1 VEQKQPLPV
10 ESAYP
15 PGAPGQRA
23 GRRGPLLLVVGIVLA
38 ACVLSLACAAC
49 GLVAYRVVRSGALA
63 GIEQALGTP
72 VPLPQGRAT
81 PVTSPASSG
90 ELRLYGAEPVT
101 LDPALVSD
109 SSSSTYVIEIFSG
122 LVTLDENLQV
132 APDLAERW
140 QVSPDGRTYTFYLR
154 HDAKFQDGRPITSA
168 DVQYSFERAC
178 SPQLASQPA
187 KVYLSDIEGA
197 AAVMQGRAKEISGL
211 HIIDDYTLS
220 LTIDAPKAYFLAKLT
235 YPTAFVV
242 DRANVSQGANWTDH
256 PNGSGP
262 FRLARRD
269 GQHIVLE
276 RNPYFYRGAAKL
288 ERVTFT
294 LAGGD
299 PMTMYENDQLDIVD
313 VGLSDID
320 RVLDPSNPLHS
331 ELTVTDSFDVEYLGM
346 NTQVPPFDDP
356 AVRRAFAQAI
366 DRQRLADVVL
376 MKTVTPAVGILPPG
390 FPGYQADLQGVQ
402 FDPDAAL
409 ASLRQS
415 KYKDAA
421 DLPEVVLYTSGEG
434 GTMPPTVEAIV
445 DMLSTNLGVQVQV
458 QQTPWSN
465 FLRDLD
471 QHRYGFFLTGWIA
484 DYPDPQNF
492 VDILFHS
499 DSVNNYA
506 NYRNPQVDQLLAQ
519 ARVEK
524 DNAKRMQLYAQ
535 AEAIILQDAPCIP
548 LWHSRNYTLVK
559 PYVKGVAASAGLR
572 PWLKDVYLARGS

>member
-1 VEQKQPLPV
+1 M
-10 ESAYP
+10 
-15 PGAPGQRA
+15 
-23 GRRGPLLLVVGIVLA
+23 LLVVGIVLA

-49 GLVAYRVVRSGALA
+49 GLLAWRTLGNRARLAWPDLGAPPAQPEVQGAPSQSSGA
-63 GIEQALGTP
+63 
-72 VPLPQGRAT
+72 
-81 PVTSPASSG
+81 
-90 ELRLYGAEPVT
+90 LRLYGEEPVT

-109 SSSSTYVIEIFSG
+109 STSSTYVIEIFSG
-122 LVTLDENLQV
+122 LVTLDKDLQV
-132 APDLAERW
+132 VPDLAERW

-154 HDAKFQDGRPITSA
+154 HDAKFQDGRPITAA
-168 DVQYSFERAC
+168 DIKYSLERAC
-178 SPQLASQPA
+178 SPELASQPA
-187 KVYLSDIEGA
+187 MVYLNDIEGA
-197 AAVMQGRAKEISGL
+197 VAVMKGQAKEISGL
-211 HIIDDYTLS
+211 RVVDDYTLS

-242 DRANVSQGANWTDH
+242 DRANVSQGAGWTAH

-262 FRLARRD
+262 FRLAQRD
-269 GQHIVLE
+269 SQRIVLE
-276 RNPYFYRGAAKL
+276 RNSDYYRGAPKL
-288 ERVTFT
+288 DRVTFV
-294 LAGGD
+294 LSGGE
-299 PMTMYENDQLDIVD
+299 PMTMYENNQLDMVD
-313 VGLSDID
+313 VGLNDIE
-320 RVLDPSNPLHS
+320 RVLDPSNPLHT
-331 ELTVTDSFDVEYLGM
+331 ELTVTDSFDVQYLGM

-390 FPGYQADLQGVQ
+390 FPGYQAGLQGLE

-421 DLPEVVLYTSGEG
+421 DLPEVVLYISGEG

-458 QQTPWSN
+458 QQTPWNN

-471 QHRYGFFLTGWIA
+471 QHRYGFYLTGWIA

-506 NYRNPQVDQLLAQ
+506 NYHNPQVDQWLAE
-519 ARVEK
+519 ARVEQ
-524 DNAKRMQLYAQ
+524 DGERRMQLYAQ
-535 AEAIILQDAPCIP
+535 AEATIVGDAACIP
-548 LWHSRNYTLVK
+548 LWHSRNYTLIK
-559 PYVKGVAASAGLR
+559 PYVKGVVSSAALR
-572 PWLKDVYLARGS
+572 PWLKDVYLAQGK

>member
-1 VEQKQPLPV
+1 M
-10 ESAYP
+10 
-15 PGAPGQRA
+15 
-23 GRRGPLLLVVGIVLA
+23 LLVVGIVLA

-49 GLVAYRVVRSGALA
+49 GLFAWQAVRSGALPA
-63 GIEQALGTP
+63 RQLPGTP
-72 VPLPQGRAT
+72 ASQPKGEAT
-81 PVTSPASSG
+81 RGAPPSSAG

-109 SSSSTYVIEIFSG
+109 STSATYVIEIFSG
-122 LVTLDENLQV
+122 LVTLDKDLKV

-168 DVQYSFERAC
+168 DIKYSLERAC

-187 KVYLSDIEGA
+187 MVYLSDIEGA
-197 AAVMQGRAKEISGL
+197 VAVMKGQAKEISGL

-220 LTIDAPKAYFLAKLT
+220 LTIDAPKAYFLSKLT

-242 DRANVSQGANWTDH
+242 DRANVSQGATWADH

-262 FRLARRD
+262 FRLAQRDSRR
-269 GQHIVLE
+269 IVLE
-276 RNPYFYRGAAKL
+276 RNNHYYQGVPKL
-288 ERVTFT
+288 QRVTFT
-294 LAGGD
+294 LSGGE
-299 PMTMYENDQLDIVD
+299 PMTMYENNQLDIVD
-313 VGLSDID
+313 VGLAHIE
-320 RVLDPSNPLHS
+320 RVLDPSNPLNR
-331 ELTVTDSFDVEYLGM
+331 ELTITDSFDVEYLGM
-346 NTQVPPFDDP
+346 NTQVPPFDDS

-366 DRQRLADVVL
+366 DRQRLANVVL

-390 FPGYQADLQGVQ
+390 FPGYRADLQGLK

-421 DLPEVVLYTSGEG
+421 NLPEIVLYISGEG

-458 QQTPWSN
+458 QQTPWGS

-471 QHRYGFFLTGWIA
+471 QHRYGFYLTGWIA
-484 DYPDPQNF
+484 DYPDPENF
-492 VDILFHS
+492 IDILFHS
-499 DSVNNYA
+499 SSVNNYA
-506 NYRNPQVDQLLAQ
+506 NYHNPQVDQLLAE
-519 ARVEK
+519 ARVEQ
-524 DNAKRMQLYAQ
+524 DSTRRAQLYAQ
-535 AEAIILQDAPCIP
+535 AEATIIQDAACIP
-548 LWHSRNYTLVK
+548 LWHSRNYTLIK
-559 PYVKGVAASAGLR
+559 PYVKGAVTSAALR
-572 PWLKDVYLARGS
+572 PWLKDVYLAQGN